1 MSIHPGT
8 AETLSAAPLDTRD
21 AGDSVASGRP
31 WSIDTAIPLLPTDEE
46 SDLRDAIRSLLASA
60 GDIEDVRR
68 ITESELGYSSEV
80 WSELA
85 TSMAVTTMA
94 VPESDGG
101 LGYGLT
107 YLCTVLEEC
116 GRALRPEPVLTSAA
130 VGVHALLL
138 GSDARLDQHRA
149 AALDGRAVVT
159 ATPLDSDTDC
169 LTAFEISSGDWRLS
183 GTAAHAPHGATAD
196 IAVVTAE
203 TGSGRRLFAVPLT
216 DDAVTRVTAESID
229 PTRPLAV
236 LHLDTAAAIPL
247 SAEGDTAALL
257 SELRA
262 RATIAVAA
270 ENVGIASHLL
280 EMTIEY
286 TSSRKQFGRAIA
298 SYQAIKHRIA
308 DMLLDVERARSAARY
323 AAGVVDA
330 DGDRDAIAFAAAI
343 AGTICAEAAMRV
355 CTETIQLHGG
365 IGFTWEHPAHN
376 YYRRVLVNE
385 AAAGDATTQRA
396 RIASSIL
403 DRVPESA

>member
-8 AETLSAAPLDTRD
+8 AETLSAAPFETPD
-21 AGDSVASGRP
+21 ADRAAEAGRP
-31 WSIDTAIPLLPTDEE
+31 WSIDASIPLLPNDEE
-46 SDLRDAIRSLLASA
+46 ADLRDAVRSLLTSA

-68 ITESELGYSSEV
+68 ISESELGYSSQV
-80 WSELA
+80 WTELT

-130 VGVHALLL
+130 VGIPALLL
-138 GSDARLDQHRA
+138 GSGEGLADHRA

-159 ATPLDSDTDC
+159 ATPLDSDTDR
-169 LTAFEISSGDWRLS
+169 LAASVIASGEWQVS
-183 GTAAHAPHGATAD
+183 GTAAHVPHGATAH

-203 TGSGRRLFAVPLT
+203 TETGRRLFAVPLT
-216 DDAVTRVTAESID
+216 GDSVTRVTSDSLD

-236 LHLDTAAAIPL
+236 LHLDAAPAIPL
-247 SAEGDTAALL
+247 SDEGDTVALL
-257 SELRA
+257 SELHA

-270 ENVGIASHLL
+270 ENVGIAAHLL

-323 AAGVVDA
+323 AAGVVDT
-330 DGDRDAIAFAAAI
+330 DGNRDAVAFAAAV
-343 AGTICAEAAMRV
+343 AGTVCTDAAIRV

-385 AAAGDATTQRA
+385 AATGDATTQRT